1 VPKAPDPP
9 KPKFNPRL
17 WLRIAFWSA
26 IFAGAAYGAKEV
38 HSFLLA
44 DPRFDF
50 SAPEIRGV
58 VYTDRARI
66 QAVFVPDAH
75 RSVFHLPL
83 AERRR
88 HLLAI
93 DWVQTASIERVWP
106 NRIVVVIT
114 ERKPVAFAKLQIAG
128 SARHWL
134 TLIDSE
140 GILLSI
146 PPRVRFRLPVLSGV
160 EEEQNDEERHLRVAA
175 MQRLLADLGPQ
186 AKDISEVNAAGVHD
200 LRAIAD
206 VDGKGLELWLG
217 DQRFRSRYSNFL
229 AHYSEIKNHSENARI
244 FDLRL
249 DDRISTR

>member
-1 VPKAPDPP
+1 MPKAPDPP

-83 AERRR
+83 AELRR

-93 DWVQTASIERVWP
+93 DWEQTASIERVCSSP
-106 NRIVVVIT
+106 I
-114 ERKPVAFAKLQIAG
+114 
-128 SARHWL
+128 
-134 TLIDSE
+134 
-140 GILLSI
+140 
-146 PPRVRFRLPVLSGV
+146 
-160 EEEQNDEERHLRVAA
+160 
-175 MQRLLADLGPQ
+175 
-186 AKDISEVNAAGVHD
+186 
-200 LRAIAD
+200 
-206 VDGKGLELWLG
+206 
-217 DQRFRSRYSNFL
+217 
-229 AHYSEIKNHSENARI
+229 
-244 FDLRL
+244 
-249 DDRISTR
+249 RISR